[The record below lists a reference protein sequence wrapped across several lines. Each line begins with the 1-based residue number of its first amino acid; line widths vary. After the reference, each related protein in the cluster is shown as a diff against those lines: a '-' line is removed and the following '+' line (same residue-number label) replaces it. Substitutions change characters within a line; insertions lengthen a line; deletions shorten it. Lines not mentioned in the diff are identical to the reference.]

1 MQLAEYKVSPTI
13 PRTQVTQEKLAQG
26 ETKPIAQTGVKA
38 EKPEWKV
45 GYEWRYAWKRPGG
58 SGTFTRVLIREDKFE
73 NVPAY
78 VVRVG
83 KNEHFYVKENLGEL
97 ATLSGG
103 KIASKRSAPYQPVS
117 WPLEVGK
124 EWRNS
129 YTRENIEEKS
139 SETFDYRWSVSSVE
153 ELKVPAGI
161 FEAFKIEGYNFYT
174 GNLMAECWYSPKVKW
189 FVKERI
195 YQKKGVLERELI
207 NFKAD

>member
-103 KIASKRSAPYQPVS
+103 KIASKRSAPGRS
-117 WPLEVGK
+117 K
-124 EWRNS
+124 
-129 YTRENIEEKS
+129 
-139 SETFDYRWSVSSVE
+139 
-153 ELKVPAGI
+153 
-161 FEAFKIEGYNFYT
+161 
-174 GNLMAECWYSPKVKW
+174 
-189 FVKERI
+189 
-195 YQKKGVLERELI
+195 
-207 NFKAD
+207 